1 MLNNCKYKGLFILFF
16 NFLFLFQN
24 FDVWVLM
31 GYVKY
36 MINDVEVFRD
46 CYECIIFFIS
56 DVVEMYFIY
65 FRLVFIYLQEEK
77 VFFNVQLIIDGDNE
91 ICEIFCIVFLLI
103 LYIF

>member
-1 MLNNCKYKGLFILFF
+1 MLDNCKYKGLFILFF

-46 CYECIIFFIS
+46 CYERIIFFIS
-56 DVVEMYFIY
+56 DAVEMYFIY

-77 VFFNVQLIIDGDNE
+77 VLNNVQLIIDGDN
-91 ICEIFCIVFLLI
+91 
-103 LYIF
+103 

>member
-46 CYECIIFFIS
+46 CYERIIFFIS
-56 DVVEMYFIY
+56 DAVEMYFIY

-77 VFFNVQLIIDGDNE
+77 VLNNLQLIIDGDN
-91 ICEIFCIVFLLI
+91 
-103 LYIF
+103 

>member
-56 DVVEMYFIY
+56 DAVEMYFIY

-77 VFFNVQLIIDGDNE
+77 VLNNVQLIIDGDN
-91 ICEIFCIVFLLI
+91 
-103 LYIF
+103 

>member
-36 MINDVEVFRD
+36 MINDVEVLRD
-46 CYECIIFFIS
+46 CYERIIFFIS
-56 DVVEMYFIY
+56 DAVEMYFIY

-77 VFFNVQLIIDGDNE
+77 VLNNVQLIIDGDN
-91 ICEIFCIVFLLI
+91 
-103 LYIF
+103 

>member
-46 CYECIIFFIS
+46 CYERIIFFIS
-56 DVVEMYFIY
+56 DAVEMYFIY

-77 VFFNVQLIIDGDNE
+77 VLNNIQLIIDGDN
-91 ICEIFCIVFLLI
+91 
-103 LYIF
+103 

>member
-46 CYECIIFFIS
+46 CYERIIFFIS
-56 DVVEMYFIY
+56 DAVEMYFIY

-77 VFFNVQLIIDGDNE
+77 VLNNVQLIIDGDN
-91 ICEIFCIVFLLI
+91 
-103 LYIF
+103 